1 MTGSIVRRPRS
12 LRGATGATALVALLT
27 VPLVAGCSED
37 EPVADPDRLVL
48 TPAEDG
54 AGHTHAPGESD
65 AQPIGDGTTAAAGGY
80 RMVDVTLPRR
90 ADGPGD
96 ISFRI
101 LDRAGAPVT
110 DYVEEQTK
118 LLHLYVVRSDY
129 AVFRHLHPTLAAD
142 GTWTV
147 RADLGAPGSYRVL
160 AEFHPTGSDRPVA
173 LGAEGSVAGGGA
185 ATSGPSAR
193 PVSAGATADDGV
205 VRVAAEG
212 PGAVDPDGRLSLL
225 VTDREGRPLELGSYL
240 GSFAHLTGFHLAER
254 GGGGFVHV
262 HPYGAPELTDDGTRL
277 VFHTSFDTAGSY
289 RFFVQVRV
297 EGLVHTVP
305 VTVEVAP
312 AG

>member
-1 MTGSIVRRPRS
+1 MTGSFTRRPHS
-12 LRGATGATALVALLT
+12 LRRASTAAALLALVG

-37 EPVADPDRLVL
+37 EPAADPDRLVL

-65 AQPIGDGTTAAAGGY
+65 AQPIGDGTTTAAGGY
-80 RMVDVTLPRR
+80 RMVEMTLPRR

-96 ISFRI
+96 VTFRI

-110 DYVEEQTK
+110 DYVEDQTK
-118 LLHLYVVRSDY
+118 LLHLYVVSSDY
-129 AVFRHLHPTLAAD
+129 AVFRHLHPTLSED
-142 GTWTV
+142 GTWTA

-160 AEFHPTGSDRPVA
+160 AEFHPSGSDRPVA
-173 LGAEGSVAGGGA
+173 LGAEGEVAGGRSGA
-185 ATSGPSAR
+185 AGPSAR

-205 VRVAAEG
+205 VQVAAEG

-240 GSFAHLTGFHLAER
+240 GSFAHLTGFLLTDG

-262 HPYGAPELTDDGTRL
+262 HPYGAPELTEDGTRL
-277 VFHTSFDTAGSY
+277 VFHTSFDTAGRY

-297 EGLVHTVP
+297 DGLVHTVP